1 MNLFIKII
9 LVFTFIGFT
18 YSQDCNSKLIIETDL
33 QLVNIFI
40 NDSLVSD
47 SSFYETELKSGSYEI
62 IVMENSDRWDAKT
75 FVDSIELNNC
85 KTKKLSYFS
94 NRKVYLDTNPQDAF
108 VFDNDSLIGS
118 TPLFIGNISNELKL
132 TKPGYKEKMVLQNS
146 FSENMLVNLEFIGE
160 KKEKSFFYS
169 TTFQILAGTAIALG
183 AVTAYYKL
191 KADDKFDEYQF
202 TGNQDLLDETNKYD
216 LISGITFAA
225 LQINFGFM
233 LYKFLTE

>member
-9 LVFTFIGFT
+9 FVLTFISFT
-18 YSQDCNSKLIIETDL
+18 YSQDCKSKLIIATDL

-47 SSFYETELKSGSYEI
+47 SSFYETELNNGNYKI
-62 IVMENSDRWDAKT
+62 IIMENSDRWDART
-75 FVDSIELNNC
+75 FVDSITLKNC
-85 KTKKLSYFS
+85 EAKKLTYFS
-94 NRKVYLDTNPQDAF
+94 NRKVYLDSNPQDAY
-108 VFDNDSLIGS
+108 VFDKDSLIGS
-118 TPLFIGNISNELKL
+118 TPLFIGNLRNELKL
-132 TKPGYKEKMVLQNS
+132 TKPGYQEKILLQNS

-160 KKEKSFFYS
+160 KKEESFFYS

-191 KADDKFDEYQF
+191 KADDKFDEYQS

-216 LISGITFAA
+216 LVSGITFTA
-225 LQINFGFM
+225 LQINFGFI